1 MNIQEEM
8 DRIFKVQQDNLENER
23 KFKELADAERKT
35 SNSEQGSNKCN
46 PLAHAIYDQVIEE
59 FISGD
64 TSCFFQTLCEIEN
77 LNNSAIKEFMQGYLE
92 ENEDE

>member
-1 MNIQEEM
+1 MKMINLEQEEKKM
-8 DRIFKVQQDNLENER
+8 
-23 KFKELADAERKT
+23 
-35 SNSEQGSNKCN
+35 N
-46 PLAHAIYDQVIEE
+46 PLAHAVYDQVIEE

-92 ENEDE
+92 ENEND

>member
-1 MNIQEEM
+1 MNNLEQEQEEKKM
-8 DRIFKVQQDNLENER
+8 
-23 KFKELADAERKT
+23 
-35 SNSEQGSNKCN
+35 N
-46 PLAHAIYDQVIEE
+46 PLAHAIYDQVLEE

-92 ENEDE
+92 ENEDED

>member
-1 MNIQEEM
+1 M
-8 DRIFKVQQDNLENER
+8 
-23 KFKELADAERKT
+23 
-35 SNSEQGSNKCN
+35 N
-46 PLAHAIYDQVIEE
+46 PLAHAVYDQVIEE

-92 ENEDE
+92 ENEND

>member
-1 MNIQEEM
+1 MNNLEQEQEE
-8 DRIFKVQQDNLENER
+8 R
-23 KFKELADAERKT
+23 KM
-35 SNSEQGSNKCN
+35 N
-46 PLAHAIYDQVIEE
+46 PLANAIYDQVLEE

-92 ENEDE
+92 ENEDETGY

>member
-1 MNIQEEM
+1 MS
-8 DRIFKVQQDNLENER
+8 NLEQ
-23 KFKELADAERKT
+23 KEK
-35 SNSEQGSNKCN
+35 KMN
-46 PLAHAIYDQVIEE
+46 PLAHAVYDQVIEE

-77 LNNSAIKEFMQGYLE
+77 LNNSAIKEFMQGYLK

>member
-1 MNIQEEM
+1 MSNLEQEEKKM
-8 DRIFKVQQDNLENER
+8 NL
-23 KFKELADAERKT
+23 LA
-35 SNSEQGSNKCN
+35 N
-46 PLAHAIYDQVIEE
+46 AIYDQVLEE

-92 ENEDE
+92 ENEDED

>member
-1 MNIQEEM
+1 MNDLEQEEKKM
-8 DRIFKVQQDNLENER
+8 
-23 KFKELADAERKT
+23 
-35 SNSEQGSNKCN
+35 N
-46 PLAHAIYDQVIEE
+46 PLAHAVYDQVIEE

>member
-1 MNIQEEM
+1 MS
-8 DRIFKVQQDNLENER
+8 NLEQ
-23 KFKELADAERKT
+23 KEK
-35 SNSEQGSNKCN
+35 KMN
-46 PLAHAIYDQVIEE
+46 PLAHAVYNQVLEE

-77 LNNSAIKEFMQGYLE
+77 LNNSAIKEFMQGYLK